1 PVDPASAAGGRV
13 TPHAL
18 WWAGHAV
25 LAGPVLA
32 GAAAVSLLGAAV
44 RRLDPA
50 VVRRLPST
58 EASTWRGL
66 GLRTARWLGGRPALL
81 RLAGRDRLSA
91 RLMGSGSRLDVEAYV
106 GWKAIAAT
114 AMFGAALIAP
124 APLPILAPI
133 AGGVAFKVPDVALA
147 KRAKRRRR
155 VLDAQLPHLLDL
167 LAAGSTA
174 GLSALL
180 ALR

>member
-1 PVDPASAAGGRV
+1 M

-50 VVRRLPST
+50 VGRRLPST

-66 GLRTARWLGGRPALL
+66 GLSSAVVPTLVLLGFAAVFTAISLARFRW
-81 RLAGRDRLSA
+81 
-91 RLMGSGSRLDVEAYV
+91 EE
-106 GWKAIAAT
+106 T
-114 AMFGAALIAP
+114 
-124 APLPILAPI
+124 
-133 AGGVAFKVPDVALA
+133 
-147 KRAKRRRR
+147 
-155 VLDAQLPHLLDL
+155 
-167 LAAGSTA
+167 
-174 GLSALL
+174 
-180 ALR
+180 